1 MPPMYDP
8 EQVRPMWEEL
18 ARVGVRP
25 VTTPEEVDQVLQ
37 KKEGT
42 VLCVVN
48 SVCGCAAGNARP
60 GAMLALQ
67 NETIPD
73 DLITVFAGMDTEAV
87 AQARSYMTQVQ
98 PSSPSIALFKDGAPI
113 FIMERRHIEQMT
125 AVEIANHLVEAFNK
139 FCSRKGPSV
148 PKEVYE
154 GEEPVRICGSTIDR
168 IESN

>member
-1 MPPMYDP
+1 MYDP

-18 ARVGVRP
+18 ARVGIRP
-25 VTTPEEVDQVLQ
+25 ATTPEDVDSVLG

-42 VLCVVN
+42 ALCVVN

-87 AQARSYMTQVQ
+87 AQARGYMAQVP
-98 PSSPSIALFKDGAPI
+98 PSSPCIALFKDGAPI
-113 FIMERRHIEQMT
+113 FVMERRHIEQMT
-125 AVEIANHLVEAFNK
+125 AIDIANHLVEAFNK
-139 FCSRKGPSV
+139 FCARKGPSV
-148 PKEVYE
+148 PREVYE
-154 GEEPVRICGSTIDR
+154 SEDPVHICGSTVDR
-168 IESN
+168 VDNA